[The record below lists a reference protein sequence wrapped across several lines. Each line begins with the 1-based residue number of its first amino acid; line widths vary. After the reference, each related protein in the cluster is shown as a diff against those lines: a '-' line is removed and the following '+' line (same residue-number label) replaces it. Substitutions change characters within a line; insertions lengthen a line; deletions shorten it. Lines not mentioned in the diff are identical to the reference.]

1 MTSRD
6 FFLFSQQKREKK
18 SPVGYMGKMD
28 FVENFSQHID
38 IRLIYKKMFSSS
50 GSYKLFSYN
59 LNLISKTE

>member
-1 MTSRD
+1 
-6 FFLFSQQKREKK
+6 
-18 SPVGYMGKMD
+18 MGKMD

-59 LNLISKTE
+59 LNLISKTEWISTLNAAWPTPAQYLILC